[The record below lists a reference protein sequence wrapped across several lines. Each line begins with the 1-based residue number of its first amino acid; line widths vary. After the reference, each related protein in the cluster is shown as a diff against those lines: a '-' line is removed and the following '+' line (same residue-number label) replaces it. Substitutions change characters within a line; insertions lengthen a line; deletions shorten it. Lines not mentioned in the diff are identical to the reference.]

1 MWPSG
6 WNRHHLPYR
15 GEPRPKFP
23 KRRRQLRNL
32 KAEKRANILTISII
46 FILMAVVLS
55 CLMFSPN
62 GNGNSDKLRQGILV
76 LVITLILIIPIA
88 AGLSSVNKFRKG
100 YDVDVS
106 DEAEKD
112 DDEQSENSKDT
123 N

>member
-23 KRRRQLRNL
+23 KRRRQMRDL

-46 FILMAVVLS
+46 LILMAIVFG
-55 CLMFSPN
+55 CIIFGPN
-62 GNGNSDKLRQGILV
+62 GNSDSDKLRQGIIV
-76 LVITLILIIPIA
+76 FVITLILIIPIA

-106 DEAEKD
+106 DESEND
-112 DDEQSENSKDT
+112 DDEQSEDPKDK

>member
-6 WNRHHLPYR
+6 WKRHHLPYR
-15 GEPRPKFP
+15 GEPQPKFP
-23 KRRRQLRNL
+23 KRRRQVRDL
-32 KAEKRANILTISII
+32 KAEKRANMLTISII
-46 FILMAVVLS
+46 FILMAVVFS
-55 CLMFSPN
+55 CIIFSPN
-62 GNGNSDKLRQGILV
+62 GNSDQDKLRQGIIA
-76 LVITLILIIPIA
+76 LVITLILTIPIA

-112 DDEQSENSKDT
+112 DDEQSEDSKDT

>member
-6 WNRHHLPYR
+6 WNRHRLPYR

-23 KRRRQLRNL
+23 KRRRQVRDLR
-32 KAEKRANILTISII
+32 AEKRANILTISTIL
-46 FILMAVVLS
+46 ILMAIVFG
-55 CLMFSPN
+55 CIIFSPN
-62 GNGNSDKLRQGILV
+62 GNNDSDKLRQGIVV
-76 LVITLILIIPIA
+76 LVITLILIIPIG

-106 DEAEKD
+106 DEDDKD
-112 DDEQSENSKDT
+112 DDTKSEDSKDT

>member
-6 WNRHHLPYR
+6 WKRHHLPYR

-23 KRRRQLRNL
+23 KRRRQVRDL

-46 FILMAVVLS
+46 FILMAIVFG
-55 CLMFSPN
+55 CIIFSPN
-62 GNGNSDKLRQGILV
+62 GNNDSDKLRQGIAALI
-76 LVITLILIIPIA
+76 ITLILIVPIA

-106 DEAEKD
+106 EEVEKD
-112 DDEQSENSKDT
+112 DNNKSEDSRNDD
-123 N
+123 